1 MGAVRLGRRHG
12 VLVSWLAMILFT
24 LPVIISQSSDHETSW
39 PIEQVSLG
47 PPTWPERSVSFWYDC
62 SGCSG
67 TQPDW
72 PSLLRKVKAH
82 KAAITSIILFCGVE
96 IAPGGLV
103 AGLERWNSSA
113 CATQL
118 VPSLLRLGVRVEMGV
133 QSGTSDVRDYR
144 RLFAADPQHLAEQL
158 AALGRQHGLSGWN
171 MDLEPQKGNPASVAS
186 DALRYSTW
194 AQKVRPNLH
203 DVGLRFTTAVAGWG
217 AMIADYEVISR
228 GFDRLMDMSTYNA
241 VSLSAWLPVFEHFT
255 VSTPHAATA
264 VGLGCW
270 IDAQT
275 NGTGAEHWSAT
286 EASATQRICYAMNM
300 SVPEVSFWV
309 LGPDQNTGQKPESFW
324 WAPLLRYLSGG
335 VCEPPSLP
343 PAEVCPT
350 TLPHSHRAAPGGCC
364 VASYIPGCAESCE
377 EALCN
382 ATSGWYW
389 KRGLNYSR
397 DLYTC
402 CPDKTVV

>member
-1 MGAVRLGRRHG
+1 V
-12 VLVSWLAMILFT
+12 
-24 LPVIISQSSDHETSW
+24 
-39 PIEQVSLG
+39 
-47 PPTWPERSVSFWYDC
+47 WPERSVSFWYDC

-67 TQPDW
+67 PQPDW

-82 KAAITSIILFCGVE
+82 KPAITSIILFCGVE
-96 IAPGGLV
+96 IATGGLV

-144 RLFAADPQHLAEQL
+144 QLFATDPHDLAQQL
-158 AALGRQHGLSGWN
+158 ATLGRHHGLSGWN
-171 MDLEPQKGNPASVAS
+171 MDLEPQRGNPASTAS
-186 DALRYSTW
+186 DALQYSNW
-194 AQKVRPNLH
+194 AQKVRPSLH
-203 DVGLRFTTAVAGWG
+203 GAGLRFTTAVASWG
-217 AMIADYEVISR
+217 PMIANYEVISR
-228 GFDRLMDMSTYNA
+228 GFDRVMDMSTYNA
-241 VSLSAWLPVFEHFT
+241 VSLSAWLSVFEQFT
-255 VSTPHAATA
+255 ASTPLAATS

-275 NGTGAEHWSAT
+275 NGTGPEHWSAT
-286 EASATQRICYAMNM
+286 AASATQRMCYAMNL
-300 SVPEVSFWV
+300 SLPEVSFWV
-309 LGPDQNTGQKPESFW
+309 LGPDENTAQKPESFW
-324 WAPLLRYLSGG
+324 WAPLLRYLAGG
-335 VCEPPSLP
+335 GCQPPPLP

-350 TLPHSHRAAPGGCC
+350 TLPHSHREAPGGCC

-382 ATSGWYW
+382 GTAGWYW
-389 KRGLNYSR
+389 ERGLNYSH

-402 CPDKTVV
+402 CPSKTVE